1 MYRQYNGF
9 ADTLNLFD
17 EVQIKKPFTK
27 NDFIFLKKR
36 NFDIR

>member
-1 MYRQYNGF
+1 MYRQYSGF

-17 EVQIKKPFTK
+17 EVQIKKPTK

-36 NFDIR
+36 NLDIR